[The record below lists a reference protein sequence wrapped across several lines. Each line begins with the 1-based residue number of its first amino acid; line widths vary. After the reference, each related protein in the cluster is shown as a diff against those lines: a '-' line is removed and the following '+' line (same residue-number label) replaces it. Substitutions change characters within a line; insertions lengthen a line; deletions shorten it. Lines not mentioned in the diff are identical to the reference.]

1 MILLTAKLVAGS
13 KHPKLSAGQSM
24 VVMMFVDAHS
34 ENEALKLAE
43 SELED
48 LGWAT
53 LTHESTEVVAYDPRF
68 EAENSPQARAFRAAR
83 ATGFG
88 LVVFP
93 DAST

>member
-1 MILLTAKLVAGS
+1 
-13 KHPKLSAGQSM
+13 M
-24 VVMMFVDAHS
+24 VVMIFVDTDS

-68 EAENSPQARAFRAAR
+68 EAEDSPQARAFIAAR
-83 ATGFG
+83 NTGFG

>member
-1 MILLTAKLVAGS
+1 MILLTANLVAGP
-13 KHPKLSAGQSM
+13 KHPRLSAGHSL
-24 VVMMFVDAHS
+24 VVMMFVDSDS

-53 LTHESTEVVAYDPRF
+53 FTHESTEVVPYNPRF
-68 EAENSPQARAFRAAR
+68 EAEDSPQAQAFRTAR

-93 DAST
+93 DASI

>member
-1 MILLTAKLVAGS
+1 MILLTAHLVAGS
-13 KHPKLSAGQSM
+13 RHPNLSAGQSL
-24 VVMMFVDAHS
+24 VVMMFVDAGS
-34 ENEALKLAE
+34 EAEALKLAE

-53 LTHESTEVVAYDPRF
+53 MTHESTEVVAYEPRF
-68 EAENSPQARAFRAAR
+68 EGEDSPQARAFRSAR
-83 ATGFG
+83 TTGFG

>member
-1 MILLTAKLVAGS
+1 
-13 KHPKLSAGQSM
+13 M
-24 VVMMFVDAHS
+24 VVMMFVDADS

-48 LGWAT
+48 LGWASWS
-53 LTHESTEVVAYDPRF
+53 HESTELVPYDSRF
-68 EAENSPQARAFRAAR
+68 EAEASPEARAFREAR
-83 ATGFG
+83 RTGFA

>member
-1 MILLTAKLVAGS
+1 
-13 KHPKLSAGQSM
+13 M

-48 LGWAT
+48 LGWAS

>member
-1 MILLTAKLVAGS
+1 
-13 KHPKLSAGQSM
+13 
-24 VVMMFVDAHS
+24 MMFVDADS

-53 LTHESTEVVAYDPRF
+53 LTHESTQVVAYHPRF
-68 EAENSPQARAFRAAR
+68 ETEPSPHAHAFRTAR
-83 ATGFG
+83 TTGFG

-93 DAST
+93 DASA